1 MQPIPTPM
9 VDDVPESDFDWFRRT
24 GAVTR
29 TRLPFDF
36 ELPIEVW
43 QTAVDAGLAGYIV
56 VTRGPPSAP
65 RFRKFV
71 FAAGGEA

>member
-1 MQPIPTPM
+1 MQHSTPPL
-9 VDDVPESDFDWFRRT
+9 VHDVAESDFDWFRRT

-56 VTRGPPSAP
+56 VTRGPPGAP

-71 FAAGGEA
+71 FAAGGNA